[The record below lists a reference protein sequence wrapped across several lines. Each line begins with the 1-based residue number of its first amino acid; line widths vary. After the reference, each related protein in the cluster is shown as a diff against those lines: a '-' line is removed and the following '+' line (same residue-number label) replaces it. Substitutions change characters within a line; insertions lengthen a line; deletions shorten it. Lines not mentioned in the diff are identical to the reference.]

1 MKIAIVFEIFYPTVN
16 GIITSSVNPA
26 ENLMDQ
32 GHEVVFFAP
41 AWKAYDEPLVNG
53 RIPVRYFKSWYNW
66 GYPGMRNVLP
76 WNRSVEVA
84 LRQEGVDVVHIT
96 GPWLLTWATIR
107 AAGNL
112 GIPVV
117 HTFHTMLH
125 EPSYIQYMFRTSL
138 MVPVIQ
144 AIAWSYYGLYVRRAR
159 INTGPSMMVCNQLR
173 AHFPEAE
180 VRFISNGVDVD
191 RFGTY
196 ASLDELRSR
205 YPEHNDHT
213 FIFVGRLGQEK
224 SVDELIDAMVTV
236 VAEDPEA
243 RLLIVGDGPSRRR
256 YQAQIVHRGLGKHVI
271 MLGRVPYAELIASGL
286 IHHSL
291 AFVTAST
298 TENQP
303 MTVIESICCGVP
315 TIVPNVAGITELVE
329 DNGLRFDPHNVES
342 LAEAML
348 RFLRDPTLRNDCVD
362 ATGPMIERF
371 DGRNVAARF
380 EETYRH
386 ALTAEPAP
394 KE

>member
-16 GIITSSVNPA
+16 GVITSSVNLA

-41 AWKAYDEPLVNG
+41 AWKVYNEPLVNG

-66 GYPGMRNVLP
+66 GYPGMRTVLP

-84 LRQEGVDVVHIT
+84 LRQEAVDVVHIT
-96 GPWLLTWATIR
+96 GPWLLTWATMR
-107 AAGNL
+107 GARNL

-125 EPSYIQYMFRTSL
+125 EPSYIMYMFRTSL
-138 MVPVIQ
+138 MIPVIQ
-144 AIAWSYYGLYVRRAR
+144 AIVWSYYGLYVRRAR
-159 INTGPSMMVCNQLR
+159 VNTAPSMMACNQLQ
-173 AHFPEAE
+173 AHFPDSD

-191 RFGTY
+191 RFKTY
-196 ASLDELRSR
+196 ASLRELRSKHP
-205 YPEHNDHT
+205 YHTDHT

-224 SVDELIDAMVTV
+224 SVDELIDAMVSV
-236 VAEDPEA
+236 VDKDPEA
-243 RLLIVGDGPSRRR
+243 RLLIVGDGPSRLR
-256 YQAQIVHRGLGKHVI
+256 YHAQIHQRGLARHVI
-271 MLGRVPYAELIASGL
+271 MLGRIPYAELIASGL

-315 TIVPNVAGITELVE
+315 TIVPDVPGITELVE
-329 DNGLRFDPHNVES
+329 DNGLRFDPHNVDS
-342 LAEAML
+342 LAGAMVQLAQDSDL
-348 RFLRDPTLRNDCVD
+348 RAACAA
-362 ATGPMIERF
+362 ATASMIARF
-371 DGRNVAARF
+371 DGRNVAAGFRQA
-380 EETYRH
+380 YVD
-386 ALTAEPAP
+386 ALKAGPIP
-394 KE
+394 HP

>member
-16 GIITSSVNPA
+16 GVITSSVNLA

-41 AWKAYDEPLVNG
+41 AWKAYNEPMVNG

-66 GYPGMRNVLP
+66 GYPGMRTVLP
-76 WNRSVEVA
+76 WNRSLKVA
-84 LRQEGVDVVHIT
+84 LRREGVDVVHIT
-96 GPWLLTWATIR
+96 GPWLLTWAAIK

-125 EPSYIQYMFRTSL
+125 EPSYIMYMFRTRL

-144 AIAWSYYGLYVRRAR
+144 AIVWSYYGLYVRRAR
-159 INTGPSMMVCNQLR
+159 INTAPSMMACNQLR
-173 AHFPEAE
+173 VHFPDAD

-191 RFGTY
+191 RFKTY
-196 ASLDELRSR
+196 APLEEFRSR
-205 YPEHNDHT
+205 YPYHNDHT

-224 SVDELIDAMVTV
+224 SVDELIDAMVLVTKQR
-236 VAEDPEA
+236 PEA

-256 YQAQIVHRGLGKHVI
+256 YQAQIHQRGLKGRVI
-271 MLGRVPYAELIASGL
+271 LVGRVPYEELIASGL

-303 MTVIESICCGVP
+303 MTVIEAICCGVP
-315 TIVPNVAGITELVE
+315 TIVPDVPGITELVE
-329 DNGLRFDPHNVES
+329 ENGLRFVAHDVQR

-348 RFLRDPTLRNDCVD
+348 RFAQEEGFRAACVA

-371 DGRNVAARF
+371 DGRNVAGRF
-380 EETYRH
+380 EQAYRD
-386 ALTAEPAP
+386 ALEGGRIPP
-394 KE
+394 E

>member
-16 GIITSSVNPA
+16 GIITSSVNLA

-41 AWKAYDEPLVNG
+41 AWKAYEEPLVNG

-84 LRQEGVDVVHIT
+84 LRREGVDVVHIT

-180 VRFISNGVDVD
+180 VRYISNGVDVD
-191 RFGTY
+191 RFKTY
-196 ASLDELRSR
+196 ASLPALRER
-205 YPEHNDHT
+205 YPFHNDHT

-224 SVDELIDAMVTV
+224 SVDELIDAMLLVT
-236 VAEDPEA
+236 EQDPQA
-243 RLLIVGDGPSRRR
+243 RLIIVGDGPSQRR
-256 YQAQIVHRGLGKHVI
+256 YQAQVHQRGLTNHVK
-271 MLGRVPYAELIASGL
+271 MLGRVPYTELIASGL
-286 IHHSL
+286 VHHSL

-315 TIVPNVAGITELVE
+315 TIVPDVPGITELVE
-329 DNGLRFDPHNVES
+329 DNGIRFEPHNVER

-348 RFLRDPTLRNDCVD
+348 RLVRDPELRQRCAA
-362 ATGPMIERF
+362 ATAPMIERF

-380 EETYRH
+380 QQTYADARE
-386 ALTAEPAP
+386 AGPVPTD
-394 KE
+394 